1 MEYPKQFRTAAM
13 MGSAAILLAA
23 ILDHLNSFCHLK
35 LFVFR
40 FYSKKPH
47 HTLAEERYSHWGVGE
62 ISFPDFSLALFF
74 L

>member
-1 MEYPKQFRTAAM
+1 MI
-13 MGSAAILLAA
+13 GSIAILLAVF
-23 ILDHLNSFCHLK
+23 LDQLNSFCHQK
-35 LFVFR
+35 LFVLR

-47 HTLAEERYSHWGVGE
+47 HTLAEERYSHLGVGE

>member
-1 MEYPKQFRTAAM
+1 MI
-13 MGSAAILLAA
+13 GSAAKLLAA

-35 LFVFR
+35 LFVLR
-40 FYSKKPH
+40 LYLKNLH
-47 HTLAEERYSHWGVGE
+47 HTLAEERCSHWGVGE